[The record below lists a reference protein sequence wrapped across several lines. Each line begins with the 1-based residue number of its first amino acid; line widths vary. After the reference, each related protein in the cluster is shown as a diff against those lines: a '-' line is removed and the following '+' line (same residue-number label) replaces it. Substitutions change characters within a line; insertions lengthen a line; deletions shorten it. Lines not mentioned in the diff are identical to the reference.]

1 MHETARKCTATR
13 KLSPKQEAAAV
24 ALASGCTIE
33 VAARECSAA
42 VRTIKTWLAD
52 VPEFRQRIDGLRAD
66 MTKQALGRL
75 VDSMT
80 SAADTL
86 GYLSRKAK
94 SENVRLNAARAVLEM
109 GVKMRETVELEERLA
124 ALEQA
129 QASKPKMRAT
139 A

>member
-1 MHETARKCTATR
+1 
-13 KLSPKQEAAAV
+13 LSPKQEAAAV

-33 VAARECSAA
+33 VAARECGAA

-52 VPEFRQRIDGLRAD
+52 VAEFRQRIDGLRED
-66 MTKQALGRL
+66 ITKQALGRL

-109 GVKMRETVELEERLA
+109 GVKMRETVELAERVA

-129 QASKPKMRAT
+129 RKPNHRARI